1 MARSKAGESTAVP
14 LPLAPKSRT
23 LNVGGGAASAWVV
36 TVATAPAVARA
47 SVAVSS
53 TRGVLVMRYP
63 LKPWIG
69 VAGGCH
75 PDVAAN
81 IWSPDN
87 PVKRCL
93 SMDGNRFP
101 GARGRPAFAR
111 SARSVAMCRYRGRSQ
126 LRSAAMTDLRPPLV
140 SGARPIVGHI
150 PRFMRDPV
158 AVLERG
164 HREHGSVFSLKLG
177 PTPTVVLLGTEHH
190 RFFFS
195 ETDRRLS
202 IRAAYPF
209 FVRMFDA
216 GFYFFGGPDEYR
228 RQRALVLPRF
238 QGRQLAGYIGAM
250 AEQTRQ
256 VQHTL
261 GERGEFDLIDTLG
274 PLVMRIAAHAFLG
287 PELGGRLDMDFFER
301 FRRFSGGMEQVL
313 PLWLPIPR
321 LIRARRARDD
331 LRRLVGALIQQRR
344 ERPADPPDFLQ
355 TLVAARYD
363 DGERVPDLVLVNL
376 ILMLTWAGH
385 ETTAGHVSWALID
398 LLQHP
403 EELARVRE
411 EQHAVLDAGPEPDR
425 FRPDRFAEDPRAL
438 HALAGFGGGVH
449 RCLGVHFAY
458 LEMKVIVSML
468 LHDYDLELVDPDPQP
483 VRGTKTKWPQRPC
496 RVRYR
501 RRVPADVVS

>member
-1 MARSKAGESTAVP
+1 
-14 LPLAPKSRT
+14 
-23 LNVGGGAASAWVV
+23 
-36 TVATAPAVARA
+36 
-47 SVAVSS
+47 
-53 TRGVLVMRYP
+53 
-63 LKPWIG
+63 
-69 VAGGCH
+69 
-75 PDVAAN
+75 
-81 IWSPDN
+81 
-87 PVKRCL
+87 
-93 SMDGNRFP
+93 
-101 GARGRPAFAR
+101 
-111 SARSVAMCRYRGRSQ
+111 
-126 LRSAAMTDLRPPLV
+126 MTDLRPPLV

-344 ERPADPPDFLQ
+344 ERPVDPPDFLQ

-411 EQHAVLDAGPEPDR
+411 EQHAVLDAGTELDLSRINQLTHLDRALHETERLHPVAYVLARSAAETFEYAGYEIPQGATILISPAVAHRLPDLYPEPDR